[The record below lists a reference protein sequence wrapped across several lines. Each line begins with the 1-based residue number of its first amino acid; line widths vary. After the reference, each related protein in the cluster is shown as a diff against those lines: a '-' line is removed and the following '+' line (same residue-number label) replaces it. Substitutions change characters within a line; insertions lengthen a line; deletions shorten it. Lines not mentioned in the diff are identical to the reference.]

1 MGYYTYF
8 NLRVTETPHLF
19 NGKSITNASELEIAQ
34 KLYGIIYD
42 GDVLSKLPDDYCTP
56 LDYVFDDEMKWY
68 DYKQDMKELSKQYPE
83 FYFWLRGDGEESDD
97 YWVACFHNG
106 KSRTL
111 CINIDKLFIDL
122 ESKVV
127 EGDWE

>member
-19 NGKSITNASELEIAQ
+19 NGKSISNESELEIAQ
-34 KLYGIIYD
+34 KLCNILYD
-42 GDVLSKLPDDYCTP
+42 GDVLPKVLYRTP
-56 LDYVFDDEMKWY
+56 LEYVFDDEMKWY
-68 DYKQDMKELSKQYPE
+68 DCKQDMKELSKQYPE
-83 FYFWLRGDGEESDD
+83 FYFWLSGDGEESDD

-111 CINIDKLFIDL
+111 YVNIDKLFIDL

-127 EGDWE
+127 EDDWE

>member
-8 NLRVTETPHLF
+8 NLRVTENPNFF
-19 NGKSITNASELEIAQ
+19 NGKSINNESELEIAQ
-34 KLYGIIYD
+34 KLYGIISD
-42 GDVLSKLPDDYCTP
+42 GDVLPKVPDYCTP
-56 LDYVFDDEMKWY
+56 LEYVFDDAMKWY
-68 DYKQDMKELSKQYPE
+68 DCEQDMKELSKQYPD

-97 YWVACFHNG
+97 YWVACFHDG

-111 CINIDKLFIDL
+111 NINIDKLVIDL

>member
-19 NGKSITNASELEIAQ
+19 NGKSITNESELEIAQ
-34 KLYGIIYD
+34 KLYGIISG
-42 GDVLSKLPDDYCTP
+42 GDVLPKVPDYCTP
-56 LDYVFDDEMKWY
+56 LEYVFDDEMKWY
-68 DYKQDMKELSKQYPE
+68 DYKQDMKELSEQYPE
-83 FYFWLRGDGEESDD
+83 FYFWLSGDGEESDD

-106 KSRTL
+106 KSSTF
-111 CINIDKLFIDL
+111 CINIDQLFIDL

-127 EGDWE
+127 EDDWE

>member
-8 NLRVTETPHLF
+8 NLRVTETPNFF
-19 NGKSITNASELEIAQ
+19 NGKSINNEFELEIAQ
-34 KLYGIIYD
+34 KLYSIISD
-42 GDVLSKLPDDYCTP
+42 GDVLPKVPDYDTP
-56 LDYVFDDEMKWY
+56 LEYVFDDAMKWY
-68 DYKQDMKELSKQYPE
+68 DCEQDMKELSKQYPE

-106 KSRTL
+106 KSHAL
-111 CINIDKLFIDL
+111 HIDIDKLFIDL

>member
-19 NGKSITNASELEIAQ
+19 NGKSITNESELEIAQ
-34 KLYGIIYD
+34 KLYSIISY
-42 GDVLSKLPDDYCTP
+42 GDVLPKVPDYDTP
-56 LDYVFDDEMKWY
+56 LEYVFDDAMKWY
-68 DYKQDMKELSKQYPE
+68 DYEQDMKELSKQYPE

-97 YWVACFHNG
+97 LWVACFHNG

-111 CINIDKLFIDL
+111 HINIDKLFIDL

-127 EGDWE
+127 EDDWE

>member
-19 NGKSITNASELEIAQ
+19 NGKSITNESELEIAQ
-34 KLYGIIYD
+34 KLYGIITY
-42 GDVLSKLPDDYCTP
+42 GDVLPKVPDYDTP
-56 LDYVFDDEMKWY
+56 LEYVFDDAMKWY
-68 DYKQDMKELSKQYPE
+68 DYEQDMKELSKQYPE

-97 YWVACFHNG
+97 LWVACFHNG
-106 KSRTL
+106 KSRTI